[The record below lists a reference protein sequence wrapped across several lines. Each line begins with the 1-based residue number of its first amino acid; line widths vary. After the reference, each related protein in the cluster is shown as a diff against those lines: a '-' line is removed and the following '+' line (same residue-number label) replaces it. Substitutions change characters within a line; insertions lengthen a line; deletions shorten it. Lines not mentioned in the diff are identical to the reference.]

1 MRLDPVRI
9 REVLSN
15 LIANALRYTPAGGL
29 ITVVVQ
35 GSGTPAAPTVT
46 FAVADTGP
54 GIPADRL
61 ATVFDRFTKSPESRG
76 VGLGLS
82 IAKGLVE
89 AHGGTISVG
98 SAPGETTFT
107 FVLPAGGPG
116 PEPDGGPATAL
127 PGPVR

>member
-1 MRLDPVRI
+1 VRI

-15 LIANALRYTPAGGL
+15 LIANALRYTPAEGR
-29 ITVVVQ
+29 ITVSVQ
-35 GSGTPAAPTVT
+35 GSRTPAPPAVT

-61 ATVFDRFTKSPESRG
+61 ATVFDRFSKSPDSRG

-89 AHGGTISVG
+89 AHDGTISVR
-98 SAPGETTFT
+98 SRPGATTFT
-107 FVLPAGGPG
+107 FVLPASGPSDTPEGGSGTVRP
-116 PEPDGGPATAL
+116 
-127 PGPVR
+127 PGPVG